1 MNILIGDDHAIVR
14 RGLISILSN
23 SFPQAFIEEAKDGV
37 ELLTKAMQ
45 KNWDIVISDIA
56 MPGMNGLEFL
66 KEAKEAK
73 PDLKILMLSVNAPE
87 LYAIPCL
94 KAGAHGYVSKD
105 SAADELEH
113 AILEILQG
121 QKYLPLSIRA
131 TMHDLSFLNMDL

>member
-1 MNILIGDDHAIVR
+1 MNILIGDDHTVVR

-23 SFPQAFIEEAKDGV
+23 SFPNAFIEEAKDGV
-37 ELLTKAMQ
+37 ELLAKALE
-45 KNWDIVISDIA
+45 KTWHIVISDIA

-87 LYAIPCL
+87 LYAIPCI

-105 SAADELEH
+105 SAAEELEH
-113 AILEILQG
+113 AIVEILQG
-121 QKYLPLSIRA
+121 RKYLPLSIRT
-131 TMHDLSFLNMDL
+131 TMHDLSFLGLDL